1 MFRFDRLIRPS
12 MTVREI
18 RARYP
23 ETAEVFE
30 ALGFRSVCD
39 DCALETIA
47 RRQSLST
54 DDVLSAVQRVI
65 DAHEANHE
73 HQH

>member
-18 RARYP
+18 SSRYP

-30 ALGFRSVCD
+30 TLGFRSICA
-39 DCALETIA
+39 DCALETVA
-47 RRQSLST
+47 KRQNLST
-54 DDVLSAVQRVI
+54 DDVLSALQLAI
-65 DAHEANHE
+65 DNHEATHGQR
-73 HQH
+73 H